1 MLDAEKSFDEVRQ
14 WSNTHKQDFI
24 PVRNLRDK
32 LKKALNTL
40 EKQELHKKEE
50 DWFHKK
56 FELELALRKQKYWEF
71 LGTKQKINF
80 PFFTQFVRN
89 RTQAIQDNGYL
100 KWHYVPTSE
109 NLSVQGRR
117 GAEPKRLG
125 RLWFEGPNWLSSPD
139 KWPSHPEV
147 CETSETVVETVKPK
161 FENQL
166 LAKEEEKN
174 LIVDQLLHKYSSYWK
189 LLRVTAHVKRFVNN
203 CKKTEKQKGPLTTE
217 ELQVAERFWITQ
229 AQAVR
234 APKSDVSLE
243 KNEDGILR
251 CVSRVPGYCPIFLP
265 RECELTLLVVLKVHR
280 LVLHGGVSVTTCSM
294 REKFWVPKLRSLAK
308 KVTQNC
314 NVCKRYCEKPIS
326 PMTTAAL
333 PTYGVEMSDPLV
345 VTGVDFARPVY
356 YRVKNSVTA
365 KAYIALF
372 TCTGTQAVHL
382 KLCCD
387 LSCAEFQR
395 ALKEFIA
402 RRGCPQTLVSDNGK
416 TFVATGKWLSTLK
429 KDHNLASYIGALNIR
444 WKFNLARA
452 PWWGGFFERLIG
464 IIKRALSKVVGRSLL
479 TYPELEDILI
489 DIENG
494 MNNRPL
500 LYQREEL
507 EQLALAPNTLLR
519 GKTTPVLEEDLKTIG
534 EEEVSRWMKFLQRSK
549 EQLRR
554 RFLKRV
560 RMSTPL
566 RRESLIPP
574 QTIQNSRH
582 WTSDVVEK

>member
-1 MLDAEKSFDEVRQ
+1 M
-14 WSNTHKQDFI
+14 
-24 PVRNLRDK
+24 
-32 LKKALNTL
+32 
-40 EKQELHKKEE
+40 
-50 DWFHKK
+50 
-56 FELELALRKQKYWEF
+56 
-71 LGTKQKINF
+71 INF

-109 NLSVQGRR
+109 NPSVQRSR

-139 KWPSHPEV
+139 KWPSHPQV

-203 CKKTEKQKGPLTTE
+203 CKKTEKQKAPLKKE
-217 ELQVAERFWITQ
+217 ELRVAERFWITQ

-243 KNEDGILR
+243 KNEHGILR
-251 CVSRVPGYCPIFLP
+251 CVSRVPGYYPIFLP
-265 RECELTLLVVLKVHR
+265 RECELTLPVVLKVHR

-333 PTYGVEMSDPLV
+333 PTFRVEMSDPFAL
-345 VTGVDFARPVY
+345 TGVDFARPVY
-356 YRVKNSVTA
+356 YRVKKSVTA

-372 TCTGTQAVHL
+372 TFTGTQAVHL

-402 RRGCPQTLVSDNGK
+402 RRRCPQTLVSDQGK
-416 TFVATGKWLSTLK
+416 TFVASGQWLSTVTLK
-429 KDHNLASYIGALNIR
+429 KDHNLPSYIGALNIT

-464 IIKRALSKVVGRSLL
+464 IIKRALSKAVGRSLL

-489 DIENG
+489 DIENC

-507 EQLALAPNTLLR
+507 EQLVLTPNTLLR
-519 GKTTPVLEEDLKTIG
+519 GKTTPVLEEDPETIG

-560 RMSTPL
+560 CMSTPL
-566 RRESLIPP
+566 GRESLIPP